1 MYILYVIYA
10 YVYVY
15 VYVYVYNQVTIQKNN
30 VDMFFR

>member
-10 YVYVY
+10 YVY